1 MDVSTDWTLVLQKEV
16 SAQEDLVQHLNISLS
31 QPISPTT
38 TRGTAPT
45 AAEQE
50 SALAKSQLGF
60 IDLFAEPLWNI
71 GAELFFPGMQL
82 GLRQIQA
89 NRAVW
94 MSKAQQQ
101 QPPPPMD
108 EATSSGST
116 ITVTSTPESGVRKV
130 ASSGDLNERGG
141 AKGSRMRKERSFSSL
156 MFWKKKGRQA
166 LLGEP

>member
-1 MDVSTDWTLVLQKEV
+1 
-16 SAQEDLVQHLNISLS
+16 
-31 QPISPTT
+31 
-38 TRGTAPT
+38 
-45 AAEQE
+45 
-50 SALAKSQLGF
+50 
-60 IDLFAEPLWNI
+60 
-71 GAELFFPGMQL
+71 MQL